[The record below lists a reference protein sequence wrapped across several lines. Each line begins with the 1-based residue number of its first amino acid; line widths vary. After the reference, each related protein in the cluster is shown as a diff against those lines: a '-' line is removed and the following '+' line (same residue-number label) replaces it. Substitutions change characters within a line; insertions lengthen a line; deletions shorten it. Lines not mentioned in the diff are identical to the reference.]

1 MFQSSI
7 STAKPLSFVL
17 SRTDTTNMKFLRAAV
32 IVIVAVANT
41 ACFGLDQL
49 LGKSPTSPSD
59 TSSTSVRSYLGTW
72 NGPAV
77 TSYPT
82 TQSCGNMQWKITSQT
97 GGQINGE
104 FHATCAGGA
113 TLVGTVVATHS
124 DTTIP
129 WAASGTATQGTN
141 SCPFSLTGTGT
152 FQGTSNILVTY
163 AGTVCTL
170 PVSGSELITR

>member
-1 MFQSSI
+1 MPI
-7 STAKPLSFVL
+7 AIHIAKPLSCVL
-17 SRTDTTNMKFLRAAV
+17 LDTDTTYMKFLRAAV
-32 IVIVAVANT
+32 LVILGVVNT
-41 ACFGLDQL
+41 ACFGLDQI
-49 LGKSPTSPSD
+49 LGKTPTSPSE

-72 NGPAV
+72 TGPAI

-82 TQSCGNMQWKITSQT
+82 TQTCGNMQWKITSQT
-97 GGQINGE
+97 GAQINGE
-104 FHATCAGGA
+104 FHATCAGGT

-124 DTTIP
+124 DTAIP

-141 SCPFSLTGTGT
+141 SCPFTLTGTGT

-163 AGTVCTL
+163 AGTVCTQ